1 MKGWDVNVG
10 RCNLNKFT
18 ILLADIKSEILTS
31 LICLL
36 VLHTK
41 KLISGAYQKSW
52 TLDTWSGHL
61 NSGCLDAWALNAST
75 LDNWMLGLWM
85 AGPWTLGP
93 RKFYWFLVTSIPLL
107 LLFTVEFLSISN
119 ALWLTCYS
127 SIEIA
132 TNS

>member
-10 RCNLNKFT
+10 RCNLNKFYNFVGWYKIRNFDIFDLFT
-18 ILLADIKSEILTS
+18 GFAYKETYLWGIPEKLDSGHMVWTLELWMPGCLASKCCD
-31 LICLL
+31 
-36 VLHTK
+36 
-41 KLISGAYQKSW
+41 SGQLDAW
-52 TLDTWSGHL
+52 TLD
-61 NSGCLDAWALNAST
+61 A
-75 LDNWMLGLWM
+75 
-85 AGPWTLGP
+85 WTLGP

-119 ALWLTCYS
+119 ALWLMCYG

>member
-10 RCNLNKFT
+10 RCNLNKFYNFVGWYK
-18 ILLADIKSEILTS
+18 IRNFDIFDLFTGFAYKETYLWGIPE
-31 LICLL
+31 
-36 VLHTK
+36 
-41 KLISGAYQKSW
+41 KL
-52 TLDTWSGHL
+52 DSGHL

-85 AGPWTLGP
+85 PGPWTLGP

-119 ALWLTCYS
+119 ALWLMCYG